1 MKVGE
6 VESRELPVE
15 LVSRSNVSVLSWRRS
30 SERGGGFGGSRREI
44 EVSLAQTWPRH
55 FYG

>member
-30 SERGGGFGGSRREI
+30 SEGGGSLRGSRREV